1 MLKITTGGELS
12 TTRCTRG
19 QILRALASP
28 LLAPP
33 PAARAQFSGPA
44 RTLVTNRTGSVAA
57 RWDFAGGASAA
68 ASKQARGGRAA
79 RRAFGGRGELQIAAG
94 RRCERE
100 GAGGVI

>member
-1 MLKITTGGELS
+1 MLKIITGGELS
-12 TTRCTRG
+12 TTRYTWSDPQG
-19 QILRALASP
+19 VASP

-44 RTLVTNRTGSVAA
+44 RTLVANRMGSVAA
-57 RWDFAGGASAA
+57 RWDSARDPSAA
-68 ASKQARGGRAA
+68 ASSQARGGRAA